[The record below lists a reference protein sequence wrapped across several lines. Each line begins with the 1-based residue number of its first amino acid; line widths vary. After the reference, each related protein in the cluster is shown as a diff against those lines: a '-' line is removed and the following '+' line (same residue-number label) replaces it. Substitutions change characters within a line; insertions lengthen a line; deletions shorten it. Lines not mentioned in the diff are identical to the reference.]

1 MKSRTLKM
9 VVAMV
14 LVVVALGALKF
25 LQIRAAMAQY
35 AGFQPPPEAVT
46 TVVAAAERWPS
57 TLRSIGTVSAVQ
69 GVLVS
74 ADLPGI
80 VERIAFDSGAQV
92 NQGVLLVQLDIRQER
107 AQLTAAESASKLA
120 DLRLARFLGLR
131 EKQVAAQAELDQ
143 ARAEAEQAA
152 ARVGEIRAL
161 IERKTIRAPFSG
173 RLGIRQV
180 NVGQYVQ
187 GGDAIVPL
195 QALDPI
201 HVDFDVPQQAVG
213 SLVVGREILVTAEGL
228 AGERAGH
235 VTAVDS
241 VLDPATRNV
250 RVQATLGNAD
260 GALRP
265 GMFVETRLSDGA
277 GERVIPIPASAVAY
291 APYGDSVFVVAELEG
306 PDGKRYQGVRQQFV
320 KLGSGR
326 GDQVAVLSGLEPGAE
341 IVSSG
346 VFKLRNGAAILVD
359 NRTQPGNS
367 QAPEPEDS

>member
-46 TVVAAAERWPS
+46 TVVATEESWPS

-92 NQGVLLVQLDIRQER
+92 RQGVLLVQLDIRQER
-107 AQLTAAESASKLA
+107 AQLAAAESASKLA
-120 DLRLARFLGLR
+120 ELRLARFMGLR

-213 SLVVGREILVTAEGL
+213 SLAVGREIRVTAEGL
-228 AGERAGH
+228 AGERTGH
-235 VTAVDS
+235 VTAIDS

-260 GALRP
+260 GALRA
-265 GMFVETRLSDGA
+265 GMFVETRLSDGT
-277 GERVIPIPASAVAY
+277 GERVIPIPASAIAY
-291 APYGDSVFVVAELEG
+291 APYGDSVFVVAELES

-326 GDQVAVLSGLEPGAE
+326 GDQIAVLSGLEPGAE
-341 IVSSG
+341 VVSSG

-367 QAPEPEDS
+367 RAPEPEDS

>member
-1 MKSRTLKM
+1 M

-180 NVGQYVQ
+180 NVGQYVR